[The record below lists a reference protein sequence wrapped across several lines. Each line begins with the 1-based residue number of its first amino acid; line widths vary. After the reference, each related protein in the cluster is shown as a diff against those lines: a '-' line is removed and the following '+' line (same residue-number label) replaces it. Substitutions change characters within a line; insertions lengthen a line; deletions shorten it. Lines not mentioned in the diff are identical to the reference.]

1 MVRYWA
7 GCSGWSYSDWVGT
20 FYPPSTRDHLSFYS
34 SVFNTVE
41 VDSTFYRQPS
51 GISVDRWIRTVSGR
65 EFMFSVKAPQGC
77 DARGPLQERRTCLG
91 LTCRLRGR
99 GAGEVPQQ
107 RRPGYCL
114 IQLPPAFGPGN
125 MESLI
130 GLLGEARTGRYRYAV
145 EFRNRALYSREYYSR
160 LVEVGVLPVTLDS
173 PESRISG
180 VNELSGQAYVRLHGR
195 NYEAWYR
202 KSDALPFDYEYSDSE
217 LESIVGIIRGSS
229 GLEEVFIY
237 FNNHPPSGKAPPRN
251 AIRAMDMLGITRNLG
266 GRIV

>member
-65 EFMFSVKAPQGC
+65 EFMFSVKAPRAVTHEALFRSAELASASLAVFE
-77 DARGPLQERRTCLG
+77 DEVLERFRSKGVL
-91 LTCRLRGR
+91 
-99 GAGEVPQQ
+99 
-107 RRPGYCL
+107 GYCL

-237 FNNHPPSGKAPPRN
+237 FNNHPSGKAPRN

-266 GRIV
+266 RIV